1 MDGEPLKHGTYL
13 AYMLR
18 LWQAGSR
25 QGRPVWHASLENPHT
40 GERLAFGD
48 PQKLFAFLAELMTS
62 LDEPKGASSRL
73 SLLESIARLNLVTI
87 PAGRDGNTAT
97 ANVAQIA

>member
-1 MDGEPLKHGTYL
+1 MDGAPIRQEAYI

-25 QGRPVWHASLENPHT
+25 DGMPVWRASLENPHT

-48 PQKLFAFLAELMTS
+48 VEGLFAFLSELLASAGEART
-62 LDEPKGASSRL
+62 PFAPGAAL
-73 SLLESIARLNLVTI
+73 PGEDQVE
-87 PAGRDGNTAT
+87 
-97 ANVAQIA
+97 

>member
-1 MDGEPLKHGTYL
+1 MDGESIRQETYM

-25 QGRPVWHASLENPHT
+25 DGKSVWRASLENPHT

-48 PQKLFAFLAELMTS
+48 AKDLFAFLAKLMAHPDDMSARGTQS
-62 LDEPKGASSRL
+62 EPAIIRVANSSTVG
-73 SLLESIARLNLVTI
+73 E
-87 PAGRDGNTAT
+87 D
-97 ANVAQIA
+97 

>member
-1 MDGEPLKHGTYL
+1 MYGESVRQETYM

-25 QGRPVWHASLENPHT
+25 DGKAIWHASLENPHT

-48 PQKLFAFLAELMTS
+48 ASDLFAFLAHLMADPDDMS
-62 LDEPKGASSRL
+62 
-73 SLLESIARLNLVTI
+73 AR
-87 PAGRDGNTAT
+87 
-97 ANVAQIA
+97 VAQSEPAIIGVANSSAVGED

>member
-1 MDGEPLKHGTYL
+1 MDGEPVRHPTYV

-25 QGRPVWHASLENPHT
+25 GGLPVWRASLENPHT

-48 PQKLFAFLAELMTS
+48 EEALFAFLTDLMADLADTRYS
-62 LDEPKGASSRL
+62 PDKGEPPLNGDAISR
-73 SLLESIARLNLVTI
+73 ERQEEG
-87 PAGRDGNTAT
+87 PGG
-97 ANVAQIA
+97 